1 VKRVSL
7 VAPRN
12 TPVRLTF
19 NDEQVELEAGTTDD
33 AQASESLDAKF
44 VSRDGSAETFSIAF
58 NPAYLLDGLNAVD
71 SDTARID
78 FTSPTKPAVLR
89 GGKESDAASGDDYR
103 YLLMPV
109 RLSG

>member
-1 VKRVSL
+1 VSL

-19 NDEQVELEAGTTDD
+19 TGDQVALEAGTSDD

-44 VSRDGSAETFSIAF
+44 VSRDGSGEEFSIAF
-58 NPAYLLDGLNAVD
+58 NPAYLLDGLGAVD
-71 SDTARID
+71 SETTRID
-78 FTSPTKPAVLR
+78 FTSTSKPAVLR
-89 GGKESDAASGDDYR
+89 ASKEADASAVDDYR